1 MDKEKK
7 HRGSKNDKSK
17 KSKNKNHY
25 KYIII

>member
-17 KSKNKNHY
+17 KSKNKNQFIY
-25 KYIII
+25 KII